1 MRDFTFN
8 RSTIFYFL
16 IGILISS
23 CRTTDFSQM
32 LPDATLKAS
41 LDFAK
46 VHESGAS
53 NVKYDPVTKANVIVY
68 SETTLFGEHFSYN
81 DNNENSYSEQG
92 TYLNL
97 DKPTNA
103 GYGAL
108 GFGLEY
114 VGKGAKFPG
123 GNGSV
128 SLNYLELPIHF
139 LYHYPVG
146 PGNVY
151 GGLGPYFAYGV
162 GGKEG
167 DISSFGDSNGGFKR
181 FDAGLGFM
189 LGYKL
194 SMGVSLD
201 IGYELGLANIE
212 YADEDVKGHNR
223 VFSINLGY
231 QIGKLFAKKKS
242 K

>member
-8 RSTIFYFL
+8 RGALFYFF

-23 CRTTDFSQM
+23 CKTTDVNEM
-32 LPDATLKAS
+32 LLNTTLKGS

-46 VHESGAS
+46 AHESGPS
-53 NVKYDPVTKANVIVY
+53 NIKYDPVTKTNVVLY
-68 SETTLFGEHFSYN
+68 TETTLFGEHLYYG
-81 DNNENSYSEQG
+81 DDNENNYTEQG
-92 TYLNL
+92 VYLNME
-97 DKPTNA
+97 KPTST

-139 LYHYPVG
+139 LYHYSIG

-194 SMGVSLD
+194 NMGVSLD
-201 IGYELGLANIE
+201 IGYDLGLANTE

-231 QIGKLFAKKKS
+231 QIGKLFTKKKS